1 MSLCSRCRRS
11 VYSQYYFCIEKDR
24 KLYMTQLQWSFTLVR
39 KRVADVITTIF
50 EIHWSASVVSHNL
63 VGFALQVSS
72 MWEQLPILV
81 HWVVKW
87 RMPLL
92 RVSPF
97 LQHYSETCP
106 NDHSHIATTCVHR
119 PECYVPTKSPL
130 KAVLH

>member
-1 MSLCSRCRRS
+1 M
-11 VYSQYYFCIEKDR
+11 
-24 KLYMTQLQWSFTLVR
+24 
-39 KRVADVITTIF
+39 ADVITTIF

-72 MWEQLPILV
+72 MWEQLLILV

-97 LQHYSETCP
+97 LQHYLPFLDENVTHNIIYTSYPVT
-106 NDHSHIATTCVHR
+106 AFR
-119 PECYVPTKSPL
+119 
-130 KAVLH
+130 AVGEE